1 MNIDLKILS
10 KILANQFQKY
20 IERIIHHGRVGFIPA
35 MHGFFSICKSING
48 TYHINK
54 LKNKTI

>member
-10 KILANQFQKY
+10 KILANQFQQY

-35 MHGFFSICKSING
+35 MHGFFICKSING

-54 LKNKTI
+54 LKNETI